1 MVERNDMIYCY
12 INELLEIN
20 FEIEINNIN
29 IQEQKNLIVVNEDN
43 NESFLI
49 RKEVDLQKIDQE
61 KKGDNFGEDIV
72 EENN

>member
-1 MVERNDMIYCY
+1 M
-12 INELLEIN
+12 
-20 FEIEINNIN
+20 
-29 IQEQKNLIVVNEDN
+29 VVNEDN

>member
-29 IQEQKNLIVVNEDN
+29 IYEQKNLIVVNEDN

-49 RKEVDLQKIDQE
+49 RKEVDLQKFDQE

>member
-1 MVERNDMIYCY
+1 M
-12 INELLEIN
+12 
-20 FEIEINNIN
+20 
-29 IQEQKNLIVVNEDN
+29 VVNEDN

-49 RKEVDLQKIDQE
+49 RKEVDLQKFDQE

>member
-49 RKEVDLQKIDQE
+49 RKEVDLQKFDQE